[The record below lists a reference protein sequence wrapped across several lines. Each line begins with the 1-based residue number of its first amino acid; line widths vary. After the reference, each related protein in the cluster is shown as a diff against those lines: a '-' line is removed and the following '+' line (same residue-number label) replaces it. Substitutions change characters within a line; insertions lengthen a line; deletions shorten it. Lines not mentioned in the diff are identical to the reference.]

1 MKPWVQ
7 SPAVHKSVV
16 VMPACNLVT
25 WGGARRSEANLE
37 RDLISEREQ
46 ENHLGDSLS
55 EQWMADPHDFQVSS
69 LSLDAP
75 GMCCLYALILLPIFQ
90 SSCDPCTCL
99 DFTSSFATVPWD
111 MVIREVHVARSSPQ
125 TPPPLSSALMF
136 TLLQECRAGLYFI
149 ADHSCPHISLAGPLL
164 HAWSRVWLP
173 PHLFL

>member
-1 MKPWVQ
+1 MLHENLSHKHRVLGLYLSRQSAYLALMKPWVQ

-75 GMCCLYALILLPIFQ
+75 GMCCLYALIPLPIFQ
-90 SSCDPCTCL
+90 S
-99 DFTSSFATVPWD
+99 
-111 MVIREVHVARSSPQ
+111 
-125 TPPPLSSALMF
+125 
-136 TLLQECRAGLYFI
+136 
-149 ADHSCPHISLAGPLL
+149 
-164 HAWSRVWLP
+164 
-173 PHLFL
+173 